1 MAKILPPGW
10 ELPETLRVR
19 VGARIG
25 RQRAMFHDGHALLL
39 LHAPPKAGE
48 RERRAVVL
56 WRDARGAWSGAS
68 GPSGA
73 AALRTHL
80 EGYASRLEELERR
93 LLDASTARLRFDVLR
108 ELRPIARAARN
119 LHAVLQD
126 VRTAIPEDLDV
137 LAARDRAYDLER
149 EAAALHDEASAA
161 MQLGLAEDA
170 EEQARASE
178 RIATESHRLNLLAA
192 ICLPITALGS
202 ILGMNVQTGLEH
214 VEGPLPFVAVLAI
227 GATTG
232 ALLYAWV
239 RRPVA
244 RPAPAT

>member
-39 LHAPPKAGE
+39 LHAPPEAGE
-48 RERRAVVL
+48 RERRGVVL
-56 WRDARGAWSGAS
+56 WRDPRGAWSGAP

-80 EGYASRLEELERR
+80 EGYASRLEALERR

-214 VEGPLPFVAVLAI
+214 VEGPLPFALVLGL